1 MIRKIE
7 FEIDENVIIMQAFV
21 RIVKDCYK
29 GRGVYRDPKA
39 VRKIRKALL
48 EPESFCK
55 LNIDANTVYK
65 NYEKLKM
72 FVDIEDFDP
81 RHDVDVDQFTQ
92 DILNVAN
99 GIIDS
104 PDDFGNEPF
113 VNAGKFLEMIND
125 KLYGYYKTGHFGEG
139 HNDDYFSN
147 VFDEQMKIF
156 KPCDDTNTNSN
167 PVDVDQIDQLA
178 EKVKDKI
185 LGDITKEIPKAFEKT
200 MFTTI
205 KNVK

>member
-55 LNIDANTVYK
+55 LNIDTNTVYK

-81 RHDVDVDQFTQ
+81 CHDVDVDQFTQ

-156 KPCDDTNTNSN
+156 KPCDATNTNSN

-185 LGDITKEIPKAFEKT
+185 LGDITKEIPKAFEKAMYT
-200 MFTTI
+200 NI
-205 KNVK
+205 K

>member
-7 FEIDENVIIMQAFV
+7 FEIDENVIVMQAFV

-39 VRKIRKALL
+39 VRKIRKALIT
-48 EPESFCK
+48 PESFCK

-125 KLYGYYKTGHFGEG
+125 KLYGYYKTGEFGKG
-139 HNDDYFSN
+139 HDDAYFLS
-147 VFDEQMKIF
+147 VFDEQAKIF
-156 KPCDDTNTNSN
+156 KSCDDTNTNSN

-178 EKVKDKI
+178 ERLKDKI
-185 LGDITKEIPKAFEKT
+185 LGGIIEELPRAFSQAIYTNK
-200 MFTTI
+200 
-205 KNVK
+205 